1 MLILKVRN
9 SLFAAIGAIVAM
21 GFASQAVANSVADF
35 YKGKQVA
42 VQVGFGAG
50 GCMDTT
56 ARIWARHLSK
66 YIPGNPSVI
75 VQNVPGGGSA
85 NLASKLYNATPNNG
99 LTMGLISSA
108 VAIGPL
114 WGKRK
119 FKFDTLKFTWIGS
132 LHRDIMACGV
142 WNGAGQGIKTL
153 PDLLAAKKPVI
164 FGSSSPNSQLSM
176 FPAFL
181 KNVFG
186 AKVKVIHG
194 YRGTKP
200 ISLAMQSGE
209 VNGSCGMY
217 ESSVRGAFLQSYQ
230 SGQLNLFMQVGET
243 KTVPF
248 FGKATPIF
256 TMLKTEEQRKIGRL
270 LFGHSEITRPIA
282 APPGVSKARRDA
294 LRKALVDTM
303 NDPGLIK
310 DGKKINT
317 KFTPISGAQV
327 TKLWAAY
334 FKTPRDLVDKTW
346 KAAFVKKNKRKKKKK

>member
-1 MLILKVRN
+1 MNNQRRLT
-9 SLFAAIGAIVAM
+9 AAVAALAATATM
-21 GFASQAVANSVADF
+21 SQAKADAVADF

-42 VQVGFGAG
+42 IQVGFGAG
-50 GCMDTT
+50 GGMDTT
-56 ARIWARHLSK
+56 ARIWGRHLGK

-85 NLASKLYNATPNNG
+85 KLASRLYNATPNNG

-108 VAIGPL
+108 VAIAPL

-119 FKFDTLKFTWIGS
+119 MKFDTLKFTWIGS

-153 PDLLAAKKPVI
+153 HDLLKAKKPVI

-186 AKVKVIHG
+186 ANVRVIHG

-200 ISLAMQSGE
+200 ISLAMQKGE

-230 SGQLNLFMQVGET
+230 SGQLNLFMQVGEN

-248 FGKATPIF
+248 FGNATPIF
-256 TMLKTEEQRKIGRL
+256 SLLKTEEQRKMGRL
-270 LFGHSEITRPIA
+270 LFGHAELTRPIA
-282 APPGVSKARRDA
+282 APPGVPKARRDA

-303 NDPGLIK
+303 KDPGLIK
-310 DGKKINT
+310 DGKRINT
-317 KFTPISGAQV
+317 TFTPISGEKMDQH
-327 TKLWAAY
+327 WADY
-334 FKTPRDLVDKTW
+334 FKTPRDLVEKTW
-346 KAAFVKKNKRKKKKK
+346 KAANVKRNPRKKKK